1 MCEYSNLENTI
12 GMGNPSDTSGDMIVF
27 NRINKEKKFKKKKLS
42 LKDYLK
48 NRFKKLN
55 RYGETKRKN

>member
-12 GMGNPSDTSGDMIVF
+12 GMGNPSDTSGDMLVF
-27 NRINKEKKFKKKKLS
+27 NRIFNKKKLS

-48 NRFKKLN
+48 KYSKKLN
-55 RYGETKRKN
+55 RDGETKRKNKL

>member
-12 GMGNPSDTSGDMIVF
+12 GIGNPSDTSGDMMIF
-27 NRINKEKKFKKKKLS
+27 NRMIPNKKKRLS

-48 NRFKKLN
+48 NSSKKLN
-55 RYGETKRKN
+55 RDGKQKRKNKL

>member
-12 GMGNPSDTSGDMIVF
+12 GMGNPSDTSGDMLVF
-27 NRINKEKKFKKKKLS
+27 NKRTKLS

-48 NRFKKLN
+48 KHSKKLN
-55 RYGETKRKN
+55 RDGETKRKNKL

>member
-12 GMGNPSDTSGDMIVF
+12 GMGNPSDTSGDIMIF
-27 NRINKEKKFKKKKLS
+27 NRVNKKKKLS
-42 LKDYLK
+42 LKDYIK

-55 RYGETKRKN
+55 RYGDQKRKNKL

>member
-1 MCEYSNLENTI
+1 
-12 GMGNPSDTSGDMIVF
+12 MGNPSDTSGDMIVF

-48 NRFKKLN
+48 NRFKKVN

>member
-12 GMGNPSDTSGDMIVF
+12 GIGNPSDTSGDMLVF
-27 NRINKEKKFKKKKLS
+27 NKRTKLS

-48 NRFKKLN
+48 KYSKKLN
-55 RYGETKRKN
+55 RNGETKCKNKL